1 MADDVRQILDD
12 IARLITS
19 GQIDAGGVMCDE
31 ALHERPDDV
40 NLVAMA
46 GAIQMEQGALDSAEA
61 HLLRAVEIEPGFAKP
76 HEDLGA
82 LFLIRDKAEQAIPHF
97 RKALVLAPDEPSV
110 IFGLASA
117 LSRAGRDEDAD
128 ELRLGFLQELS
139 TEQLLVEAKAL
150 CRKGYFQEA
159 EQVCDVILMREPE
172 NTGALRVLAMIA
184 TEEERH
190 IIAEGYLRRIV
201 RLAPHDPEARGNLGR
216 FMHDRGRYPEAI
228 QQLQSAALLS
238 PENAHN
244 QVLLG
249 NTLAIVG
256 RHDEALHAY
265 EQCLLHDSDEP
276 SALVGRGHMLRIAGQ
291 RDEAQTAYER
301 CVATSPELGAAWW
314 YLASLRHEP
323 ASEADVAM
331 MLGQLESGKLPPES
345 AVGFR
350 FALAREYEKQGD
362 FEAAWEQYRLGNSG
376 KRDLVKYDPVKSE
389 LEQSKI
395 RSTFTAEL
403 ISARVA
409 ETPADVTPIFILGMP
424 RSGSTLI
431 EQIIASHSQ
440 AEGSGELP
448 YILMMTASM
457 VAKEAGSL
465 HYTETVSLLDEAE
478 LTQLGNNY
486 LGHAESHRVE
496 RVRYFTD
503 KMPANF
509 PHAGFIRMILPHAK
523 IIDARRDPMAAC
535 VANYRQLFAQG
546 KNQSYDLTELG
557 EYYAQY
563 EMMMDHWDEV
573 MPGGVLRVRYEDVVA
588 DLETQVRRILDY
600 CGLPFESA
608 CLEYHKSTR
617 PVNTASA
624 EQVREPIYDSALE
637 FWKNYEPYLDELRNV
652 LTPSP

>member
-1 MADDVRQILDD
+1 MADDVRQVLDD
-12 IARLITS
+12 IECLITS
-19 GQIDAGGVMCDE
+19 GQIDAAEAMCDE
-31 ALHERPDDV
+31 ALRERPDEV
-40 NLVAMA
+40 NLVALA
-46 GAIQMEQGALDSAEA
+46 GAIQMEQGVLDSAEA

-82 LFLIRDKAEQAIPHF
+82 LFLIQDKAEQAIPHF
-97 RKALVLAPDEPSV
+97 RKAMVLAPDQPSV
-110 IFGLASA
+110 VFGLASA
-117 LSRAGRDEDAD
+117 LSRAGREEDAD
-128 ELRLGFLQELS
+128 ELRLGFLQGLS
-139 TEQLLVEAKAL
+139 TEQLLAEAKVL
-150 CRKGYFQEA
+150 CGKGYFQEA
-159 EQVCDVILMREPE
+159 EQVCDVILVREPE
-172 NTGALRVLAMIA
+172 NTGALRALAMVA
-184 TEEERH
+184 TAEERH
-190 IIAEGYLRRIV
+190 IIAEGYLKRIV
-201 RLAPHDPEARGNLGR
+201 RLAPNDPEALGDLGR

-228 QQLQSAALLS
+228 QQLQSAVSLS
-238 PENAHN
+238 PQNASN
-244 QVLLG
+244 QLLLG

-256 RHDEALHAY
+256 RHDNALHAY

-276 SALVGRGHMLRIAGQ
+276 SALVGRGHMLRIAG
-291 RDEAQTAYER
+291 RKDEAQASYER
-301 CVATSPELGAAWW
+301 CLAASPELGAAWW

-323 ASEADVAM
+323 ASDADVAI
-331 MLGQLESGKLPPES
+331 MLGQLEGGQLPAES
-345 AVGFR
+345 AVGFH

-362 FEAAWEQYRLGNSG
+362 FEAAWEQYSLGNSG

-403 ISARVA
+403 ISARA
-409 ETPADVTPIFILGMP
+409 EVTPAEVTPIFILGMP

-465 HYTETVSLLDEAE
+465 HYTELVNLLDEAE
-478 LTQLGNNY
+478 LTRLGNNY
-486 LGHAESHRVE
+486 LGHAESHRIEGVP
-496 RVRYFTD
+496 YFTD

-523 IIDARRDPMAAC
+523 IIDARRDPMATC

-557 EYYAQY
+557 EYYARY

-573 MPGGVLRVRYEDVVA
+573 MPGQILRVQYEDVVT
-588 DLETQVRRILDY
+588 DLDTQVRRILDY

-608 CLEYHKSTR
+608 CLEYHKSAR

-624 EQVREPIYDSALE
+624 EQVREPIYDSAVE
-637 FWKNYEPYLDELRNV
+637 FWKNYEPYLDELRDV
-652 LTPSP
+652 LTPPP